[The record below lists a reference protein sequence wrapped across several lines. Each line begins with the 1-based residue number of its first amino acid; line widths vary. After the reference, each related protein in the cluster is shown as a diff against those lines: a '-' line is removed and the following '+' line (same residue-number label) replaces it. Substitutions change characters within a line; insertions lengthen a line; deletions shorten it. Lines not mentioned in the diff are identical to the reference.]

1 MLKCPI
7 ITDELFYREFA
18 QDVDKMFSIF
28 NEIFKFE
35 VLHLKSFPSVHV
47 DLKLT
52 CVNVTLS
59 LQFGSVFRI
68 TNLFMLIWKFNKTF
82 TTVRYDF
89 SDDLLKC
96 FTCRKHVFDNIMH
109 EKHNFHE
116 DFTMFP
122 SPVS

>member
-7 ITDELFYREFA
+7 ITAELFYREFA

-52 CVNVTLS
+52 CVNVALT

-68 TNLFMLIWKFNKTF
+68 TNLFMLI
-82 TTVRYDF
+82 
-89 SDDLLKC
+89 
-96 FTCRKHVFDNIMH
+96 
-109 EKHNFHE
+109 
-116 DFTMFP
+116 
-122 SPVS
+122 

>member
-68 TNLFMLIWKFNKTF
+68 TNLFMLI
-82 TTVRYDF
+82 
-89 SDDLLKC
+89 
-96 FTCRKHVFDNIMH
+96 
-109 EKHNFHE
+109 
-116 DFTMFP
+116 
-122 SPVS
+122 